1 MSMSQKKYPF
11 FLTLL
16 CIALLLGGKGFSQE
30 SPSSSPAA
38 GAEKPTLVRAAM
50 CPSLKEGS
58 PCNPGAVFPVSQGEV
73 LCFTSFDPVPR
84 KTFIFH
90 SWFHRD
96 ALITRHKLAL
106 NPPRWATY
114 SSIQLRESD
123 RGPWRV
129 EITDQD
135 GQLLGVLRFSIT
147 D

>member
-1 MSMSQKKYPF
+1 MTKKEWF
-11 FLTLL
+11 FLFALL
-16 CIALLLGGKGFSQE
+16 CISILAGGNGFPQE
-30 SPSSSPAA
+30 STPTSPAS
-38 GAEKPTLVRAAM
+38 GSEKPTLAQAAM
-50 CPSLKEGS
+50 CASLTEGS
-58 PCNPGAVFPVSQGEV
+58 PCNSGAVFPVSQGEV

-96 ALITRHKLAL
+96 ALITRHKLIL

-114 SSIQLRESD
+114 SRIQLRETD
-123 RGPWRV
+123 KGPWRV

-135 GQLLGVLRFSIT
+135 AKLLGVLRFSIT

>member
-1 MSMSQKKYPF
+1 MNQKKYRF
-11 FLTLL
+11 FLALL
-16 CIALLLGGKGFSQE
+16 CTSILLSGQVFSQE
-30 SPSSSPAA
+30 PPSPSPASR
-38 GAEKPTLVRAAM
+38 AERPTLAQAAM
-50 CPSLKEGS
+50 CASLKEGS
-58 PCNPGAVFPVSQGEV
+58 PCNSGAVFPVSQGGV

-96 ALITRHKLAL
+96 ALITRHKLTL

-114 SSIQLRESD
+114 SSIQLRETD
-123 RGPWRV
+123 KGPWRV

-135 GQLLGVLRFSIT
+135 ARLLGVLRFSIT

>member
-1 MSMSQKKYPF
+1 MTKKERF
-11 FLTLL
+11 FLLALL
-16 CIALLLGGKGFSQE
+16 CASFLLVGKALAQEAPSATKGPNVQ
-30 SPSSSPAA
+30 
-38 GAEKPTLVRAAM
+38 KPTLVQAAM

-73 LCFTSFDPVPR
+73 HCFTSFDPVPR

-96 ALITRHKLAL
+96 ALVTRHKLTL